1 MNNIHILPE
10 RKQFAYPV
18 TVTLH
23 SPGSQKLALVKAIKE
38 FTYFGLLEA
47 KNLVDAMSSYPQV
60 IKAHRTKEEIDKLKQ
75 SLVYCDGC
83 KFDLVDIEQMR
94 NRKLIELGLG
104 DINDLIEEVVE
115 QDTLDLLSK
124 SFSYHDVKSFLTE
137 RYKLISEENLKQIL
151 NID

>member
-18 TVTLH
+18 TVTLY
-23 SPGSQKLALVKAIKE
+23 SAGSQKLALVKAIKE

-47 KNLVDAMSSYPQV
+47 KNLMDEISSYTQV
-60 IKAHRTKEEIDKLKQ
+60 IKAYRTKEEIDKLRQ
-75 SLVYCDGC
+75 SLTSCDGC

-104 DINDLIEEVVE
+104 DINELIEEVVE

-124 SFSYHDVKSFLTE
+124 NFSYHDVKSFLTK